1 VKTAARFDASRLEQG
16 GEEMEPATILVVE
29 DESLVARDLQSRL
42 ISMGYAVPAVSTT
55 GADALQKASQFS
67 PDLALMDIRLRGEM
81 DGVEVAEQMRDM
93 FDIPCVY
100 LTAYTDDETL
110 RRARITEPYGYLVKP
125 FEEGE
130 LHTAIELALYRRKIE
145 RKMKQKEQWLV
156 AVMSKIQDAIV
167 IVSQVGLVVFMNP
180 AAERLT
186 GWSDN
191 DAACK
196 DAKAVLRVAGKGTAT
211 PATDPATEVLAQPVA
226 SALERQFYLI
236 TKENQEVFVDCSAVP
251 IVDERKSL
259 SGVALV
265 LRENSL
271 SQADDEDPEQ
281 PNDGKD

>member
-1 VKTAARFDASRLEQG
+1 
-16 GEEMEPATILVVE
+16 MEPATILVVE

-180 AAERLT
+180 AAERL
-186 GWSDN
+186 
-191 DAACK
+191 
-196 DAKAVLRVAGKGTAT
+196 
-211 PATDPATEVLAQPVA
+211 QPVA

-265 LRENSL
+265 LRESSL